1 MLDQINGLNWTKQSV
16 TTQGIKDVLY
26 SILRPNLVGLTVAV
40 LLLIKGIKRKFGHF
54 LCLTI
59 SYILKSDL
67 Q

>member
-40 LLLIKGIKRKFGHF
+40 
-54 LCLTI
+54 
-59 SYILKSDL
+59 
-67 Q
+67 